1 MVRLCH
7 HEHPQTH
14 LEGRPKI
21 GAPFV
26 FYDQKFP
33 IFAAKRDEEMEILDL
48 YDKDLKNAGMII
60 ERGQPIPKGYLI
72 PIVAVYIY
80 NDKGEYLIQK
90 VAKTK
95 GNYYATTA
103 GHVRSGET
111 DFALA
116 MLRELEEELGIAAK
130 KEDLKLVKV
139 RRYEYKFTMLYMLKS
154 NANIEDLRL
163 QEEEVDSAYWMT
175 RNDIELLVG
184 AGFFNRIHYQ
194 LLLDCE
200 ERLHLR

>member
-1 MVRLCH
+1 
-7 HEHPQTH
+7 
-14 LEGRPKI
+14 
-21 GAPFV
+21 
-26 FYDQKFP
+26 
-33 IFAAKRDEEMEILDL
+33 MEILDL
-48 YDKDLKNAGMII
+48 YDKDLRPAGLTI

-90 VAKTK
+90 VVKTK
-95 GNYYATTA
+95 GNYFATTA
-103 GHVRSGET
+103 GHVQSGEN

-116 MLRELEEELGIAAK
+116 MMRELKEELGISVS
-130 KEDLKLVKV
+130 KEQLNLVKI
-139 RRYEYKFTMLYMLKS
+139 RRYEYKFTMLYMLKC
-154 NANIEDLRL
+154 NVDIDQLRL

-175 RNDIELLVG
+175 RNDIELLIG

>member
-1 MVRLCH
+1 
-7 HEHPQTH
+7 
-14 LEGRPKI
+14 
-21 GAPFV
+21 
-26 FYDQKFP
+26 
-33 IFAAKRDEEMEILDL
+33 MELLDL
-48 YDKDLKNAGMII
+48 YDSDLRRTGQTV
-60 ERGQPIPKGYLI
+60 ERGECIPKGYRI

-90 VAKTK
+90 VAKAK

-103 GHVRSGET
+103 GHVQSGET

-116 MLRELEEELGIAAK
+116 MMRELKEELGISTT
-130 KEDLKLVKV
+130 KEQLNLVKI
-139 RRYEYKFTMLYMLKS
+139 RKYDYKFTMLYMLKC
-154 NANIEDLRL
+154 NLGVEQLRL
-163 QEEEVDSAYWMT
+163 QEEEVDSAYWMS
-175 RNDIELLVG
+175 RNDIELLIG